1 MITQVGRFTRL
12 LLMIRFL
19 LLAVAI
25 APMALLPSTFACNCR
40 ATRAQRW
47 LEYKAYK
54 EKMAKEHNRS
64 LAKQY
69 RERREKPPAGER

>member
-1 MITQVGRFTRL
+1 
-12 LLMIRFL
+12 
-19 LLAVAI
+19 
-25 APMALLPSTFACNCR
+25 MALLPSTFACNCR

-64 LAKQY
+64 LTKQY